1 MKNEER
7 VRSTT
12 GAHLE
17 CAQCGSSDVE
27 TRYELHRFTYGT
39 GAQAVELEAEV
50 PVRYCRAC
58 DFSYLDEEA
67 EDIRH
72 DTVCRHLGVLT
83 PRQVLDVRARYN
95 LSRAEF
101 ARLTRLGEATL
112 ARWENGIKIQNAAY
126 DCYLRLLFFSDNVA
140 RLLQPAA
147 TSTPIS
153 SDRHAGHSTASR
165 FRALSNPESL
175 RDEARHFTLIRA
187 AA

>member
-1 MKNEER
+1 MTNEQP
-7 VRSTT
+7 VRSTNDVP
-12 GAHLE
+12 LE
-17 CAQCGSSDVE
+17 CAQCGSSEVE
-27 TRYELHRFTYGT
+27 TRYELQRFTYGT
-39 GAQAVELEAEV
+39 GPQAVELEAEV

-72 DTVCRHLGVLT
+72 ETVCRHLGVLT
-83 PRQVLDVRARYN
+83 PTQISDLRARYN

-126 DCYLRLLFFSDNVA
+126 DCYLRLLFSPDNVA
-140 RLLQPAA
+140 RLLPSAT
-147 TSTPIS
+147 TSTSTS
-153 SDRHAGHSTASR
+153 SDRLGHSNAKR

-175 RDEARHFTLIRA
+175 RPEARYFTLIKVA
-187 AA
+187 A

>member
-1 MKNEER
+1 MKNEKHI
-7 VRSTT
+7 RSAT
-12 GAHLE
+12 GAGLE
-17 CAQCGSSDVE
+17 CAQCGSSEVE
-27 TRYELHRFTYGT
+27 TRYELHHFTYGT

-72 DTVCRHLGVLT
+72 ETVCRHLNVLT
-83 PRQVLDVRARYN
+83 PTQISDLRARYN
-95 LSRAEF
+95 LSRGEF

-126 DCYLRLLFFSDNVA
+126 DCYLRLLLFSDNVG
-140 RLLQPAA
+140 RLRSITTLS
-147 TSTPIS
+147 STS
-153 SDRHAGHSTASR
+153 SDRHSGHSTASR

-175 RDEARHFTLIRA
+175 RYEARHFTLIKA